1 MSTREKLIK
10 RFKAL
15 PKDFS
20 FDEMV
25 RLFVIFGFEIDNK
38 GDTSGSRF
46 SFVNREKRLS
56 YNMHKPHPNSII
68 KMYVMRQVLKYM
80 IENNFIEK

>member
-10 RFKAL
+10 RFKAS

-38 GDTSGSRF
+38 GDTSGSRL
-46 SFVNREKRLS
+46 SFVNREKSLL